1 MNVMIVA
8 NGIPLYTTPL
18 LGIFEFDQALALAEY
33 GHNVCYFALDFRSI
47 RHIRKWGFTKG
58 NTQGISWIKIDFPLG
73 RVPHSL
79 LRFVG
84 EVALKQMYKDVYR
97 DNRPDIIH
105 SHVFTMGAVAE
116 MIAKKYHIKHIVTE
130 HSSRLNNNIIKEKY
144 LKIIQKLYSQVD
156 GVIAVS
162 KALSDNIRKNTG
174 IAPVVIPNVVREIGE
189 FNCNREVHD
198 GFYFVTTC
206 NLIRH
211 KRPDLLILAFSSIHA
226 MYPNSFLEIIGN
238 GPLFPQLCDL
248 VDKLNLKG
256 IINFRGIISRK
267 EIANIYRHCDC
278 FVLPSIRE
286 TFGVAYVEALA
297 SGLPVIATR
306 CGGPEDFITSDN
318 GLLIDVDNLNV
329 LIDAM
334 RYMYENAKE
343 YDSGVIIKSVQ
354 DKYCD
359 AAVARRISDYYYK
372 ILSL

>member
-18 LGIFEFDQALALAEY
+18 LGIFEFDQALALAQY

-47 RHIRKWGFTKG
+47 RHMRKWGISKG
-58 NTQGISWIKIDFPLG
+58 NTQGISWIKIDLPLG

-79 LRFVG
+79 LRFAG
-84 EVALKQMYKDVYR
+84 KIALKRMFKEVYG

-105 SHVFTMGAVAE
+105 SHVFTMGTIAE
-116 MIAKKYHIKHIVTE
+116 IIAKKYHIKHIITE
-130 HSSRLNNNIIKEKY
+130 HSSRLNNNIIKKKY

-174 IAPVVIPNVVREIGE
+174 IAPVVIPNVIREIGE
-189 FNCNREVHD
+189 FNCKREVHD

-206 NLIRH
+206 NLIHH
-211 KRPDLLILAFSSIHA
+211 KRPELLIRAFSTIHT
-226 MYPNSFLEIIGN
+226 MYPDSFLEIIGN
-238 GPLFPQLCDL
+238 GPLFPELSNL
-248 VDKLNLKG
+248 VDTLKLSECVY
-256 IINFRGIISRK
+256 FRGIISRK

-286 TFGVAYVEALA
+286 TFGVACVEALA
-297 SGLPVIATR
+297 SGLPVISTR
-306 CGGPEDFITSDN
+306 CGGPEEFITSDN

-334 RYMYENAKE
+334 KYMYENAEE
-343 YDSGVIIKSVQ
+343 YDTGVIINSVQ

-359 AAVARRISDYYYK
+359 AAVAKSITDYYNK
-372 ILSL
+372 IL